1 MATIPKLALIPSGY
15 KAGKVYSVLPTTG
28 VGDFDFTRASS
39 ATRVNSSGL
48 IETVAT
54 GIPRLNYPLIDG
66 VVNGCPSQLLEPAS
80 TNLVDYSEDFSN
92 AYWTKLSSTITSNS
106 VVSPNGTLNSDSF
119 TQSGGTSE
127 HSFYNTINT
136 INGQTYASSIFVKHD
151 NWQYFQFRLRS
162 GGFGGEIGVVY
173 DSINKVITT
182 SAGNL
187 ISSNVIVFPDNWVKI
202 EITATATS
210 SSGFAGIVFA
220 YNNSAYIFDDV
231 DGVPNSGANVYIF
244 GAQLEQQSYPTSYIP
259 TSGSAVTRV
268 AETANGSGD
277 ANTFND
283 SEGVLMYQIKPS
295 ALDSTHKRITL
306 SDSTSTNR
314 IILGFD
320 SSNNVNATIYNGSN
334 QAILGGNYIGKDK
347 MSKYALKY
355 KENDFAL
362 WLNGFEVNSKTS
374 GITYPSGTLN
384 QFRFEDGD
392 GGLDFYGSVKQL
404 QYFDSALN
412 DSELET
418 LTSWTSFTEMA
429 NGQTYSIK

>member
-15 KAGKVYSVLPTTG
+15 KAGKIYSVLPTTG

-80 TNLVDYSEDFSN
+80 TNLITYSEDFINS
-92 AYWTKLSSTITSNS
+92 AWTKVGLSVTSGFL
-106 VVSPNGTLNSDSF
+106 SPNGSLDSYKLIESATSGEHYLEKTVSENTNNIY
-119 TQSGGTSE
+119 TQ
-127 HSFYNTINT
+127 
-136 INGQTYASSIFVKHD
+136 SIFVKPFT
-151 NWQYFQFRLRS
+151 NNY
-162 GGFGGEIGVVY
+162 GFIISVIGIGSSNTV
-173 DSINKVITT
+173 SSAKFNILNGLITT
-182 SAGNL
+182 STIDGLILSSKVTLLTNGQYKCSLTYTLNGTVTSHRMRIRTGTSLSYAG
-187 ISSNVIVFPDNWVKI
+187 DG
-202 EITATATS
+202 TS
-210 SSGFAGIVFA
+210 GI
-220 YNNSAYIFDDV
+220 
-231 DGVPNSGANVYIF
+231 YIF

-268 AETANGSGD
+268 AETASGSGD

-283 SEGVLMYQIKPS
+283 SEGVLMVETSTLVNGADVRISLSDGGTTNKVEIEWDALANTIK
-295 ALDSTHKRITL
+295 AFMSTDGSVTTSNYNQTL
-306 SDSTSTNR
+306 SLK
-314 IILGFD
+314 IAVLYKL
-320 SSNNVNATIYNGSN
+320 NNFKM
-334 QAILGGNYIGKDK
+334 YI
-347 MSKYALKY
+347 
-355 KENDFAL
+355 
-362 WLNGFEVNSKTS
+362 NGFLIDIDTTASDVS
-374 GITYPSGTLN
+374 GLN
-384 QFRFEDGD
+384 QLNFAKSSGAN
-392 GGLDFYGSVKQL
+392 DFYGNTKQI